1 MQGDLPAGLLI
12 QGGQV
17 VFPPSSCAVCVLGS
31 RILLVRQ
38 VRPTSTP
45 GTTYELPGGSVAMG
59 ETVIDAAL
67 RELREEAGVVAASG
81 TLILTLDMDLDRS
94 VHQTS
99 LIEVNECVINDD
111 LVPELAP
118 EWLELD
124 TAFNMVRERTISHA
138 PTVVAVLLQ
147 LLKRGDSVEWR

>member
-1 MQGDLPAGLLI
+1 
-12 QGGQV
+12 
-17 VFPPSSCAVCVLGS
+17 
-31 RILLVRQ
+31 
-38 VRPTSTP
+38 
-45 GTTYELPGGSVAMG
+45 MG

-99 LIEVNECVINDD
+99 LVEVNECVVNDG

-118 EWLELD
+118 EWFELD
-124 TAFNMVRERTISHA
+124 TAFNMVREGTISHA

-147 LLKRGDSVEWR
+147 VLKQGDSVEWR